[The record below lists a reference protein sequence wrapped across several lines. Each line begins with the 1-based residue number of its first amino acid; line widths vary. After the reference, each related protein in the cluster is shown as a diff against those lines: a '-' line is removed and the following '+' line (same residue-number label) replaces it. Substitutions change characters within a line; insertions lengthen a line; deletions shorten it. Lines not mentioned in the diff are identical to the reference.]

1 MDFSFKKTERLNKK
15 IWIKELFEKGSS
27 FYLYPFKVLLLPHPD
42 NSDSNQVLIS
52 VSKRNFKRAVDRNR
66 IKRRIRESYRLNRDL
81 YSSTDKYLIA
91 YLYTSKDILTFHE
104 IQESMIKILD
114 KIKSLEANKR

>member
-42 NSDSNQVLIS
+42 NSETNQILVS
-52 VSKRNFKRAVDRNR
+52 VSKRNFKKAVDRNK
-66 IKRRIRESYRLNRDL
+66 IKRRIRESYRLKRNS
-81 YSSTDKYLIA
+81 YSSSNKYLIA
-91 YLYTSKDILTFHE
+91 YLYTSKEIMPFNE
-104 IQESMIKILD
+104 IQESMTKILD
-114 KIKSLEANKR
+114 KIKGLDTNTK